1 MKKILKFNVL
11 QMLLC
16 GIVFF
21 AKSDSVTVFASTE
34 GVGTKE
40 VSTEDRYADTQGTE
54 RTIILDMASFL
65 DNLHVF

>member
-16 GIVFF
+16 GIMFF

-40 VSTEDRYADTQGTE
+40 VSTED
-54 RTIILDMASFL
+54 MASFL

>member
-1 MKKILKFNVL
+1 
-11 QMLLC
+11 MLLC

-21 AKSDSVTVFASTE
+21 AKSDSVTVFSFFV